1 MKLFEF
7 KNFND
12 SFNIEIK
19 RFDDF
24 IETKIISISDKI
36 KLQLLTSLKIE
47 KWIIDVGKSNSFLD
61 LDKKILFLNDKEFT
75 DLKKSEITFK
85 NKGDLDETMNELIE
99 FSIELEKI

>member
-47 KWIIDVGKSNSFLD
+47 KWIIDVGESNSFLN

-75 DLKKSEITFK
+75 NLEKSEITFK